1 VHLHNGSS
9 SETCP
14 RTTSAT
20 WLLAFLLPGSPA
32 RAGEGRSFSFRPKG
46 HSVPLAPVSDT
57 LFRRFDPEDGATSEP
72 ERTATVTDCVAN
84 KRARWCAELGP
95 LRVRL
100 RVYLHQRHLL
110 RVYPDE
116 TTAHDNVAKLIGGF
130 SCNCGEHLAAVAVYA
145 LNRAVALTDP
155 QRPLTRCQREWPRA
169 KFNCRDDLSSTFR
182 NSGCEA

>member
-1 VHLHNGSS
+1 MRSS
-9 SETCP
+9 SWTYRSHPTSP
-14 RTTSAT
+14 RWRSI
-20 WLLAFLLPGSPA
+20 WL
-32 RAGEGRSFSFRPKG
+32 RSTELGFPPQPTLG
-46 HSVPLAPVSDT
+46 AAPLAPVSDT
-57 LFRRFDPEDGATSEP
+57 LFRRFDPEDGATSAP
-72 ERTATVTDCVAN
+72 QRTATVTDCVTN

-116 TTAHDNVAKLIGGF
+116 TTAHDNVAKRIGSF

-145 LNRAVALTDP
+145 LNRTVALTDP

-169 KFNCRDDLSSTFR
+169 EPNCRDDLSGGR
-182 NSGCEA
+182 VDPV